1 MVFNGP
7 CVQSLTV
14 AHVVVARVV
23 VARVVVAHVV
33 VAHVVVAHVVV
44 AHVVVAHV
52 VVAHVVCA
60 EEGKFFV
67 KWEFDPQPDLG
78 RPWVNLGG
86 CRCYRSMLHSLYGHL
101 SITHSAIPIPTH

>member
-1 MVFNGP
+1 M
-7 CVQSLTV
+7 CSV
-14 AHVVVARVV
+14 AHE
-23 VARVVVAHVV
+23 V

-67 KWEFDPQPDLG
+67 KWEFDPQPDLVQ
-78 RPWVNLGG
+78 PWVNLVG
-86 CRCYRSMLHSLYGHL
+86 CRCYRSMLNPLHPLYGHL